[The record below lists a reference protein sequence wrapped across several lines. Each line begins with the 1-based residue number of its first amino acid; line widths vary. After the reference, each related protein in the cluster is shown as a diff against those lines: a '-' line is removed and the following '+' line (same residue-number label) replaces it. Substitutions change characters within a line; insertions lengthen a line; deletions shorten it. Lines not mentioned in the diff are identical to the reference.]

1 MSDAILNI
9 GGDTR
14 QLERDIQ
21 RALSQNFQLKGFDSR
36 TFTQPLGRIT
46 GQLGEFD
53 KSLEA
58 SNARVVAFGASAGA
72 IYLLGDAFKSVIKST
87 IEVEKSLTEINNVL
101 GESDKNIKR
110 FGDDLFEAANKT
122 SSAFDTA
129 AESALEFSRQGLG
142 LEETIKRTTD
152 ALTLARLSGLSAA
165 DSVEA
170 LTAAVNT
177 FSESGLTTAQIVNKL
192 AAVDAKYAVSS
203 ADLAEAIKRVGSS
216 AVDAGLNLDQ
226 LAALVTTAQERTAR
240 GGAVI
245 GNSFKTIFTRLQRP
259 QVIEDL
265 QELGIQTTNAFGETL
280 PLIQVLQNL
289 AKTFDTLSYSQ
300 RASIAETV
308 GGIYQINILKATLSD
323 LSNEYGTYA
332 GALQVSASATNE
344 AEARIAALGETL
356 DSQITRTVNN
366 IKKAG
371 SVIGELT
378 LAPAIEKVLG
388 LVNSVLEDFSLSKE
402 PETLGEKAAQGF
414 LKGLGSFISG
424 PGLILAATAAFNIFS
439 RLAKFIG
446 DAGRNILG
454 LNQAAQ
460 QQAQIQAQIL
470 QFLQKNPQLQQQIL
484 SGSVSIQQ
492 ANQGILNI
500 IQAQN
505 AALAQQTALART
517 LTGTLMTSGVSVGMG
532 GTLQA
537 PVPRRRGRAEGYIP
551 MYASGSERRMEE
563 LEARSL
569 GATANVR
576 AHMGKGTIGG
586 QRFLMNNQEIEIPN
600 FGANGDSAVIPMYA
614 SGYIGGKFYANDAAI
629 GANIRVGNIT
639 LEQAAKIGYTPN
651 RRAIERNL
659 RASQRETSTT
669 KIAGSPFKTATIP
682 WNTEIQ
688 DLFSKRDYAA
698 WNNRRSTTITKNK
711 ISGKYGN
718 RYGEMYEQIVLA
730 RLQGQY
736 GKNRVFRANDLGLK
750 GASSRGSMFGQTA
763 VDFIIANA
771 IDKQGKPVWSAGG
784 RLVEAKATKVDK
796 GVRESVATKFSRAV
810 SSNPQTLGRGAWKN
824 LLIKRRA
831 AGYIPRMAG
840 GFSPNLYKS
849 ASNLTKGAGAKRF
862 AEYLKLIELEKELKK
877 ATSPISKLKGLGKAG
892 MIGSGLTILQ
902 TGTTYA
908 DLIGQDQYTGLEKLG
923 IAGAP
928 ALGMALGAGLGSF
941 LGPAGTMVGS
951 TVGGMAG
958 ESFSNFLR
966 ERGGKA
972 GPSQDQQLTSK
983 LEAKLKTSRTREA
996 EKNKPAINEL
1006 NNALTN
1012 LADIMGPELTKNT
1025 AALQVLTEKLKEEKK
1040 VIQENF
1046 GGGAEA
1052 FRDPSKINEILNK
1065 MYQAQRTLADGRIGG
1080 IDRGRAA
1087 ATLLETSGQ
1096 LGINLP
1102 EYAKRGLSMQ
1112 ATAGLTAFQN
1122 QVMMGAN
1129 MGPLAGRL
1137 GITAG
1142 IGRSYAASR
1151 DYLGQTG
1158 MSFAEN
1164 QLSNTGLFGYRT
1176 GRESQ
1181 VEMAGQGRTQNANII
1196 VSKVYEDISKLTQMM
1211 GQGRFGG
1218 QRGEIQDKIKDV
1230 RMAALTIDPRNVE
1243 SQIKAAEKMLEAIS
1257 QLPQN
1262 VKDALASQPNKDN
1275 QTPVPVDVN
1284 VNVNYVGDS
1293 ENFVNA
1299 TASASGPPTQA
1310 TSN

>member
-9 GGDTR
+9 GGNTR

-21 RALSQNFQLKGFDSR
+21 RALSQNFQLRGFDSR

-87 IEVEKSLTEINNVL
+87 IQVEKSLTEINNVL
-101 GESDKNIKR
+101 GESDKNIKV
-110 FGDDLFEAANKT
+110 FGDNLFEAANKT

-259 QVIEDL
+259 QVLEDL

-378 LAPAIEKVLG
+378 LAPAIERVLG
-388 LVNSVLEDFSLSKE
+388 LVNTVLEDFSLSKE

-470 QFLQKNPQLQQQIL
+470 QLLQRNPQLQQQIL

-505 AALAQQTALART
+505 AALTQQTALART
-517 LTGTLMTSGVSVGMG
+517 LTGTLMASGVSVGMG

-537 PVPRRRGRAEGYIP
+537 PVARRRGRAEGYIP

-669 KIAGSPFKTATIP
+669 KIAGSSFKTATIP
-682 WNTEIQ
+682 
-688 DLFSKRDYAA
+688 
-698 WNNRRSTTITKNK
+698 
-711 ISGKYGN
+711 
-718 RYGEMYEQIVLA
+718 
-730 RLQGQY
+730 
-736 GKNRVFRANDLGLK
+736 
-750 GASSRGSMFGQTA
+750 
-763 VDFIIANA
+763 
-771 IDKQGKPVWSAGG
+771 
-784 RLVEAKATKVDK
+784 
-796 GVRESVATKFSRAV
+796 
-810 SSNPQTLGRGAWKN
+810 
-824 LLIKRRA
+824 
-831 AGYIPRMAG
+831 
-840 GFSPNLYKS
+840 
-849 ASNLTKGAGAKRF
+849 
-862 AEYLKLIELEKELKK
+862 
-877 ATSPISKLKGLGKAG
+877 
-892 MIGSGLTILQ
+892 
-902 TGTTYA
+902 
-908 DLIGQDQYTGLEKLG
+908 
-923 IAGAP
+923 
-928 ALGMALGAGLGSF
+928 
-941 LGPAGTMVGS
+941 
-951 TVGGMAG
+951 
-958 ESFSNFLR
+958 
-966 ERGGKA
+966 
-972 GPSQDQQLTSK
+972 
-983 LEAKLKTSRTREA
+983 
-996 EKNKPAINEL
+996 
-1006 NNALTN
+1006 
-1012 LADIMGPELTKNT
+1012 
-1025 AALQVLTEKLKEEKK
+1025 
-1040 VIQENF
+1040 
-1046 GGGAEA
+1046 
-1052 FRDPSKINEILNK
+1052 
-1065 MYQAQRTLADGRIGG
+1065 
-1080 IDRGRAA
+1080 
-1087 ATLLETSGQ
+1087 
-1096 LGINLP
+1096 
-1102 EYAKRGLSMQ
+1102 
-1112 ATAGLTAFQN
+1112 
-1122 QVMMGAN
+1122 
-1129 MGPLAGRL
+1129 
-1137 GITAG
+1137 
-1142 IGRSYAASR
+1142 
-1151 DYLGQTG
+1151 
-1158 MSFAEN
+1158 
-1164 QLSNTGLFGYRT
+1164 
-1176 GRESQ
+1176 
-1181 VEMAGQGRTQNANII
+1181 
-1196 VSKVYEDISKLTQMM
+1196 
-1211 GQGRFGG
+1211 
-1218 QRGEIQDKIKDV
+1218 
-1230 RMAALTIDPRNVE
+1230 
-1243 SQIKAAEKMLEAIS
+1243 
-1257 QLPQN
+1257 
-1262 VKDALASQPNKDN
+1262 
-1275 QTPVPVDVN
+1275 
-1284 VNVNYVGDS
+1284 
-1293 ENFVNA
+1293 
-1299 TASASGPPTQA
+1299 
-1310 TSN
+1310 